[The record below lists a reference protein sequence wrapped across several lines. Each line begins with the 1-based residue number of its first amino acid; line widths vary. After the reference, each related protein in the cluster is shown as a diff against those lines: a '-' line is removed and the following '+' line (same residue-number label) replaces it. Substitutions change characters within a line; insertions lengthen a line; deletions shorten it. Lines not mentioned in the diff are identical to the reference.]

1 MVNKEKRVLVTGG
14 AGFIGSHVVDR
25 LVHEGFAVRVLDDLS
40 SGKLSN
46 IQAHLDS
53 GAAEFAKGDIRDQET
68 VKEAVKGVCGVVH
81 LAAQISVSRSV
92 EDPDFTFDVNVAGT
106 ENLLAAAAE
115 EGVGRFVFASSCAVY
130 GEPQSL
136 PVSEDTATAPISPYA
151 ETKLLGERLCLGF
164 SHQKKLRTVVLRF
177 FNVYGPRQAIN
188 DYSGVITIFL
198 ENAKANQTLLIYGDG
213 LQTRDFVYVA
223 DVAAAVYSA
232 LTCSVDGEV
241 FNIGTGH
248 AASINQ
254 LADAI
259 KDLTGSTSPVAHQA
273 ARVGD
278 IKYSYANTQKATQK
292 LGFTASATL
301 RDGLK
306 TLLNTN

>member
-25 LVHEGFAVRVLDDLS
+25 LVHEGYAVRVLDDLS
-40 SGKLSN
+40 SGKLAN

-53 GAAEFAKGDIRDQET
+53 GAAEFVKGDIRDQET

-106 ENLLAAAAE
+106 ENLLAASAE
-115 EGVGRFVFASSCAVY
+115 AGVGHFVFASSCAVY

-136 PVSEDTATAPISPYA
+136 PVSEDTAAAPISPYA

-164 SHQKKLRTVVLRF
+164 SHQKRLRTVVLRF
-177 FNVYGPRQAIN
+177 FNVYGPRQAMN

-198 ENAKANQTLLIYGDG
+198 ENAKANQPLLIYGDG

-223 DVAAAVYSA
+223 DVAAAIYSA

-254 LADAI
+254 LAEAI
-259 KDLTGSTSPVAHQA
+259 KALTGSASPVTHEA

-306 TLLNTN
+306 TLLNTD